1 MFSGPLSRLDFGIR
15 SIKTVIELHD
25 FARHLFFDPTFE
37 LEPEPIDLWQ
47 PMRSSRPDR
56 LTWQIY
62 DYCAAV
68 TRLYTA
74 YSTFIEDLVSAYLRM
89 LPSLFDQYEL
99 LPPSVR
105 TQHRVGSA
113 QILLKI
119 GKSGPFRHLREDDVF
134 RVVGDAVGGHK
145 PYSLFEKAFFV
156 ENQRQNYRLDAL
168 ARVLGSL
175 GIQNLGG
182 AVSSHNAMRD
192 FLERARGGST
202 TFEAELSRFVQLRN
216 EAAHTEVE
224 QIVATEELK
233 TIADFVWTLCTILAE
248 ILESEV
254 VARRFALGQLPVV
267 GTVKEV
273 YRKGFVVVVYAR
285 PTHIGIGDQ
294 VALVTKRKL
303 TPGHITS
310 IQDFGRGLDAV
321 DPAEGQEV
329 GLGLDRQC
337 GLGYT
342 LARVPKPSEY
352 ATYQTAAS
360 EKRAEEP
367 SDVIEGEDVVEGSP
381 SGGDEIGEG

>member
-1 MFSGPLSRLDFGIR
+1 
-15 SIKTVIELHD
+15 
-25 FARHLFFDPTFE
+25 
-37 LEPEPIDLWQ
+37 
-47 PMRSSRPDR
+47 
-56 LTWQIY
+56 
-62 DYCAAV
+62 
-68 TRLYTA
+68 
-74 YSTFIEDLVSAYLRM
+74 
-89 LPSLFDQYEL
+89 L

-119 GKSGPFRHLREDDVF
+119 GKSGPFRHFREDDVF
-134 RVVGDAVGGHK
+134 QVVGDAVGGHQ

-182 AVSSHNAMRD
+182 AAASHNAMRD

-267 GTVKEV
+267 GTVTEV
-273 YRKGFVVVVYAR
+273 CRKGFVVVVYAR
-285 PTHIGIGDQ
+285 PTHICVGDQ

-303 TPGHITS
+303 TLGHITS
-310 IQDFGRGLDAV
+310 MQDFGRGLDAI

-337 GLGYT
+337 GLGHT
-342 LARVPKPSEY
+342 LARVPKASEY
-352 ATYQTAAS
+352 ATYQAAAS
-360 EKRAEEP
+360 EQRAEEP
-367 SDVIEGEDVVEGSP
+367 SDVIEGEDVVGGSP
-381 SGGDEIGEG
+381 GGDDEIGEG